1 MIHLAWRPSSSE
13 PREVFALWGK
23 GGDLGFSSVCE
34 ASHNTHLFL
43 SIYIHIEICAYV
55 HVYPVCIYIY
65 IYITT
70 CVFLGGH
77 LVCLVVYSF
86 VFLGEAGA
94 VEAAQEL
101 SKLGAVFNE
110 ARDELVSKILVVAE
124 QVCNDNDLYVK
135 CLHWP
140 AHHNICPCKISAD

>member
-1 MIHLAWRPSSSE
+1 M
-13 PREVFALWGK
+13 
-23 GGDLGFSSVCE
+23 
-34 ASHNTHLFL
+34 
-43 SIYIHIEICAYV
+43 
-55 HVYPVCIYIY
+55 YIY

-70 CVFLGGH
+70 CFFWVVIWSVLSFILSFS
-77 LVCLVVYSF
+77 LVRLALWKQLKSS
-86 VFLGEAGA
+86 ANW
-94 VEAAQEL
+94 EL
-101 SKLGAVFNE
+101 FFNE

>member
-1 MIHLAWRPSSSE
+1 MR
-13 PREVFALWGK
+13 
-23 GGDLGFSSVCE
+23 
-34 ASHNTHLFL
+34 
-43 SIYIHIEICAYV
+43 ICTCV
-55 HVYPVCIYIY
+55 SCMYIY
-65 IYITT
+65 ISILQH
-70 CVFLGGH
+70 VFLGGH

>member
-1 MIHLAWRPSSSE
+1 MY
-13 PREVFALWGK
+13 
-23 GGDLGFSSVCE
+23 
-34 ASHNTHLFL
+34 
-43 SIYIHIEICAYV
+43 IYIEICAYV
-55 HVYPVCIYIY
+55 HVYPVCIYKKIY

>member
-1 MIHLAWRPSSSE
+1 MYMCILY
-13 PREVFALWGK
+13 VYIK
-23 GGDLGFSSVCE
+23 KYI
-34 ASHNTHLFL
+34 
-43 SIYIHIEICAYV
+43 SILQH
-55 HVYPVCIYIY
+55 
-65 IYITT
+65 
-70 CVFLGGH
+70 VFLGGH

-135 CLHWP
+135 
-140 AHHNICPCKISAD
+140 

>member
-1 MIHLAWRPSSSE
+1 MY
-13 PREVFALWGK
+13 
-23 GGDLGFSSVCE
+23 
-34 ASHNTHLFL
+34 
-43 SIYIHIEICAYV
+43 IYIEICAYV
-55 HVYPVCIYIY
+55 HVYPVCIYIIY
-65 IYITT
+65 IYISILQH
-70 CVFLGGH
+70 VFFWVVIWSG
-77 LVCLVVYSF
+77 LVVYSF